1 MWGSHFPLNFGHDG
15 QMGSP
20 RRTFK
25 NVHLHLCRYHKNL
38 VCFHFLLM
46 DDHFCLRFSGRHDYC
61 IPFGW
66 CHLQFFRMGVGILHS
81 GRCMSDLGGSLVV
94 LCIRYTRG
102 ARLHIARR
110 SRLHWSSLKQSF
122 TTHHLSRW
130 TRTQNCQKLWH
141 VAFANVMLNP
151 FQLKKMFYLHLEYVT
166 LKQRWFWTELRQ

>member
-1 MWGSHFPLNFGHDG
+1 
-15 QMGSP
+15 MGSP

-122 TTHHLSRW
+122 TTHSLAFNPDFFTILGHFRGQFWQQLGLSFAF
-130 TRTQNCQKLWH
+130 NG
-141 VAFANVMLNP
+141 VAN
-151 FQLKKMFYLHLEYVT
+151 LHENHFETGY
-166 LKQRWFWTELRQ
+166 Q